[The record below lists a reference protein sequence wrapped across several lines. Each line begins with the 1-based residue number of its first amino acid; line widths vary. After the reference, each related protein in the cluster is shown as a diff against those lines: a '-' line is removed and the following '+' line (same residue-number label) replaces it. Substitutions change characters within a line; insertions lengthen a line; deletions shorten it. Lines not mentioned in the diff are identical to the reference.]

1 MINPYQK
8 LWESALIR
16 LLLDSLGYSKPTFN
30 ETDKKVSSIAK
41 NWLNASFIHI
51 CDLADKSPLYIL
63 KIYRKI
69 HDKIKKEKDLQQDQ
83 VANIS
88 DFYLHQNNDELCQFF
103 IVRDDN
109 DKPNLVMVYKNFQN
123 EQEILDFIEE

>member
-41 NWLNASFIHI
+41 NWLKSTSFIQI
-51 CDLADKSPLYIL
+51 CELADKSPLYIL

-83 VANIS
+83 VAK
-88 DFYLHQNNDELCQFF
+88 YLRFL
-103 IVRDDN
+103 
-109 DKPNLVMVYKNFQN
+109 LTS
-123 EQEILDFIEE
+123 EQ